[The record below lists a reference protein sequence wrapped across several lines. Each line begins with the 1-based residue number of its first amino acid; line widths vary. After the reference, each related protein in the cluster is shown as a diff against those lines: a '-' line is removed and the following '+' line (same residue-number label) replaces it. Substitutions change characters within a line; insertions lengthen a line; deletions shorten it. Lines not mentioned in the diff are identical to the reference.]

1 MVKRAG
7 TAVKM
12 RLIAQSGLLWEDT
25 REMDEKEILH
35 HLKKCTLFDAVKQN
49 EIAGVLASAG
59 CIARSYGPG
68 AIVAFRGDHYDKLL
82 VILSG
87 SVIAEFQDYQG
98 KVLKVETLRQGE
110 AIATAVLFSPD
121 NYLPVTLTTDAETT
135 IFEIPRNCILELMKT
150 SSAFMEQMLYDIG
163 NRLTILA
170 EKLYLIQ
177 FSTIKQ
183 KLAVYFLDQSNKQ
196 GTESPVLMVT
206 KETLAEIFGVAR
218 PSLSR
223 CFSELTN
230 EVVLAQEGRI
240 IHILERDALEKM
252 AEGE

>member
-1 MVKRAG
+1 MN
-7 TAVKM
+7 
-12 RLIAQSGLLWEDT
+12 
-25 REMDEKEILH
+25 EKELLH

-49 EIAGVLASAG
+49 EIAGVLSSAG

-121 NYLPVTLTTDAETT
+121 NYLPVTLTTDVETT
-135 IFEIPRNCILELMKT
+135 IFEIPRNCILQLMKT

-170 EKLYLIQ
+170 EKTVSHSVFYNKTEARRL
-177 FSTIKQ
+177 FSRSIEQTGNGKSCSHGY
-183 KLAVYFLDQSNKQ
+183 KRN
-196 GTESPVLMVT
+196 P
-206 KETLAEIFGVAR
+206 R
-218 PSLSR
+218 
-223 CFSELTN
+223 
-230 EVVLAQEGRI
+230 
-240 IHILERDALEKM
+240 
-252 AEGE
+252 

>member
-1 MVKRAG
+1 
-7 TAVKM
+7 
-12 RLIAQSGLLWEDT
+12 
-25 REMDEKEILH
+25 MDDKNVLH
-35 HLKKCTLFDAVKQN
+35 HLKKCPLFQ
-49 EIAGVLASAG
+49 GVEQTDLSGILSRTG

-68 AIVAFRGDHYDKLL
+68 AVVAFRGDHYDKLL

-87 SVIAEFQDYQG
+87 NVIAEFQDYRG

-110 AIATAVLFSPD
+110 AIATAILFSPD
-121 NYLPVTLTTDAETT
+121 NYLPVTLTTDTETT
-135 IFEIPRNCILELMKT
+135 IFEIPRTCILELMK
-150 SSAFMEQMLYDIG
+150 SSTIFMEQMLHDIG

-196 GTESPVLMVT
+196 DTDSPALMVT

-223 CFSELTN
+223 CFSELTR
-230 EVVLAQEGRI
+230 EGVLVQEGNVV
-240 IHILERDALEKM
+240 HILNRDTLEKI
-252 AEGE
+252 AEEE